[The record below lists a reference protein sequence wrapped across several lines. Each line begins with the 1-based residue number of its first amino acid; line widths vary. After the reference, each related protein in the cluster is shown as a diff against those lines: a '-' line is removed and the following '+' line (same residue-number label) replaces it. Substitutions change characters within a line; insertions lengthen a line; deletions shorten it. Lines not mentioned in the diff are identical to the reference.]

1 LPVEV
6 QWSSLNAVAITDING
21 DRQPDLAFGGNK
33 FGFPPQFGR
42 LDGNDGQL
50 LLNEGKGKFR
60 LLSHQ
65 LSGIYIHGEV
75 KQVSPLQ
82 VKGQP
87 ALIFAINSIKP
98 VIYRVKK

>member
-1 LPVEV
+1 VEV
-6 QWSSLNAVAITDING
+6 QWSSLNAVVITDINA
-21 DRQPDLAFGGNK
+21 DRQPDLVFGGNK

-60 LLSHQ
+60 LLPHQ

-75 KQVSPLQ
+75 KQIRPVQ
-82 VKGQP
+82 VKGQT
-87 ALIFAINSIKP
+87 ALLFGVNNNKP
-98 VIYRVKK
+98 VLYRLKK